1 MIEQK
6 IIEGLFINEDY
17 LRKVLPYLQET
28 YFRGFNEKI
37 IFKLIT
43 NYVEKYNRCPNIES
57 LKVDLNNETDLSED
71 QYSECSKYLSGIV
84 PDGMDVDWLIDE
96 TEKFCQDQAI
106 YNAIMESIQILDEK
120 TKTSKGAIPTLLTD
134 ALSVSFDPHIG
145 HDFLEDADSRYEYY
159 HLKEHK
165 LPFNLDYFN
174 KITKGGLS
182 KKTLNICL
190 AGTGVG
196 KSLFMCHCASSNL
209 LDGKNVLYVTMEMAE
224 EKIAERIDA
233 NVLGVSLDELSVLP
247 KDAYDKKLNR
257 IKDKTAG
264 RLIIKEYP
272 TACLLY
278 TSDAAD
284 E

>member
-28 YFRGFNEKI
+28 YFRGSNEKI

-43 NYVEKYNRCPNIES
+43 SYVEKYNRCPNIES

-71 QYSECSKYLSGIV
+71 QYSECSKYISGIV
-84 PDGMDVDWLIDE
+84 PDSMDVDWLIDK

-145 HDFLEDADSRYEYY
+145 HDFIEDADSRYEYY

-165 LPFNLDYFN
+165 LPFNLDYFK
-174 KITKGGLS
+174 KITKGG
-182 KKTLNICL
+182 
-190 AGTGVG
+190 
-196 KSLFMCHCASSNL
+196 
-209 LDGKNVLYVTMEMAE
+209 
-224 EKIAERIDA
+224 
-233 NVLGVSLDELSVLP
+233 
-247 KDAYDKKLNR
+247 
-257 IKDKTAG
+257 
-264 RLIIKEYP
+264 
-272 TACLLY
+272 
-278 TSDAAD
+278 
-284 E
+284 